1 MPLVYVAALSRTVML
16 AALSSHSNTGCASS
30 NQIVISHFQ
39 VYPFI
44 SVPSLR
50 QPNNFLP
57 LTVWIRSQV
66 LSLHSV
72 CRQSKL
78 ACACPCVDQILT
90 QFPIL
95 FDVVF
100 PKLFQD
106 WLDALAIISLDL
118 YTFVGIHCA
127 A

>member
-1 MPLVYVAALSRTVML
+1 L
-16 AALSSHSNTGCASS
+16 
-30 NQIVISHFQ
+30 
-39 VYPFI
+39 
-44 SVPSLR
+44 
-50 QPNNFLP
+50 
-57 LTVWIRSQV
+57 
-66 LSLHSV
+66 
-72 CRQSKL
+72 
-78 ACACPCVDQILT
+78 DQILT

-127 A
+127 APGARPPPSN

>member
-1 MPLVYVAALSRTVML
+1 M
-16 AALSSHSNTGCASS
+16 C
-30 NQIVISHFQ
+30 ISDLKS
-39 VYPFI
+39 YPF
-44 SVPSLR
+44 
-50 QPNNFLP
+50 
-57 LTVWIRSQV
+57 TVCAGN
-66 LSLHSV
+66 L
-72 CRQSKL
+72 KTT
-78 ACACPCVDQILT
+78 CACPCVDQILT

-127 A
+127 AQGSSSALSLVVHLCLL